1 MHNLATRLAE
11 VSCDGLLLASSANV
25 IILTFVFVSHK
36 LFWRGCLALPP
47 SPAALPFCPFV
58 TSISPTTAEKLEG
71 TSGGLVTDPP
81 PFPHPF
87 TAFYLL
93 YQGGHKVGEKIPW
106 VFQAIQSHKLH
117 RLSQQKVNVIMTF
130 TIIVMI
136 PSH

>member
-1 MHNLATRLAE
+1 LATRLAE

-47 SPAALPFCPFV
+47 SPAALSFCPFV

-93 YQGGHKVGEKIPW
+93 YQGGHKVREKIPW